1 MPTYEKRA
9 DDGTV
14 LERTVTLPAGHPSGY
29 DEQMAALAAADGI
42 PWHLVDEH
50 QAAVSKPVDAPLA
63 TGGLIS
69 AEQAAATG
77 AALGADRHDQPFA
90 HDDLKTEE
98 V

>member
-14 LERTVTLPAGHPSGY
+14 LERTVPLPPDRDGSGY
-29 DEQMAALAAADGI
+29 DKQMAALADDDDS

-50 QAAVSKPVDAPLA
+50 QAVVSKPVDAPLA
-63 TGGLIS
+63 TGGLITT
-69 AEQAAATG
+69 EQAAVIG
-77 AALGADRHDQPFA
+77 AAIGSGQPFA

-98 V
+98 I

>member
-29 DEQMAALAAADGI
+29 DEQMSALAAVDDI

-50 QAAVSKPVDAPLA
+50 QAAVDPTPAA
-63 TGGLIS
+63 YS
-69 AEQAAATG
+69 AAVAAANT
-77 AALGADRHDQPFA
+77 AAVPPAV

>member
-29 DEQMAALAAADGI
+29 DEQMAALAAADNI
-42 PWHLVDEH
+42 PWHLVEDVPIDDH
-50 QAAVSKPVDAPLA
+50 RVVTALA
-63 TGGLIS
+63 TGQFPATS
-69 AEQAAATG
+69 AAAPP
-77 AALGADRHDQPFA
+77 AVHY
-90 HDDLKTEE
+90 DLKTEE

>member
-29 DEQMAALAAADGI
+29 DEQMAVLADTDGI

-50 QAAVSKPVDAPLA
+50 QAAIDPTPEAF
-63 TGGLIS
+63 
-69 AEQAAATG
+69 AAADT
-77 AALGADRHDQPFA
+77 AAVPPAA

>member
-1 MPTYEKRA
+1 MPTYEKRNDA
-9 DDGTV
+9 GDV

-42 PWHLVDEH
+42 PWHLVDDVPIDDH
-50 QAAVSKPVDAPLA
+50 RVITALA
-63 TGGLIS
+63 TG
-69 AEQAAATG
+69 QFPAT
-77 AALGADRHDQPFA
+77 AQPPIA

>member
-14 LERTVTLPAGHPSGY
+14 LERTVPLPPDRDGSGY
-29 DEQMAALAAADGI
+29 DKQMAALAADESS
-42 PWHLVDEH
+42 PWHLVDDVPADNPPFITALVDDVIS
-50 QAAVSKPVDAPLA
+50 AAAARLA
-63 TGGLIS
+63 TVTV
-69 AEQAAATG
+69 EP
-77 AALGADRHDQPFA
+77 PFA